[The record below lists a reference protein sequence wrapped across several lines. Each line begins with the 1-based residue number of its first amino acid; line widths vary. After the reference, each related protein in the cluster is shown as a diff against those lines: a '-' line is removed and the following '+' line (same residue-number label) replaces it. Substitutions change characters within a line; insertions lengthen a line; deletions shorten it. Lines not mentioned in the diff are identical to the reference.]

1 MPILPNA
8 KKALRQSIRRGKRN
22 KTVLDEIDSLRRHF
36 KVSLKEKKIE
46 EAKKLVRE
54 IGKKMDKS
62 VSKKILKANTVARLK
77 SRMALAVNKLEK

>member
-1 MPILPNA
+1 MPILQNA

-36 KVSLKEKKIE
+36 KVALKEKKAD
-46 EAKKLVRE
+46 EAKTLIQT

-77 SRMALAVNKLEK
+77 SRMALAVNKLGK